1 MHLQVEV
8 VCEVIAFFEQVE
20 HGATPPQWTTLGDL
34 LQYVTDGGVSYS
46 TPPVRS
52 ETSRTPSRF

>member
-20 HGATPPQWTTLGDL
+20 HGTTLGDL